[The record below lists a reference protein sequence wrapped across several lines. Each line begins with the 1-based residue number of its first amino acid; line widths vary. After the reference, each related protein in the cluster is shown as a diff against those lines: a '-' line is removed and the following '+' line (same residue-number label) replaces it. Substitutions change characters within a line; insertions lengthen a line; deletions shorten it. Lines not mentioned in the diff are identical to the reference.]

1 MKRTHR
7 LAAVVLLGTA
17 IAAGPVAAFAADDA
31 ESQPAVTVSDLPTAV
46 NDEASSCKDDD
57 SAERAAQRDAALA
70 KLGERLTAEAAQ
82 MKDGDR
88 VLNRSGANYGS
99 R

>member
-1 MKRTHR
+1 MKRIHR
-7 LAAVVLLGTA
+7 LAAVLLGIA
-17 IAAGPVAAFAADDA
+17 IAAAPVAALAAEDA
-31 ESQPAVTVSDLPTAV
+31 ESQPSVNVSDLPTAV
-46 NDEASSCKDDD
+46 NDEGASCKDDD
-57 SAERAAQRDAALA
+57 SAERAAKRDAALA
-70 KLGERLTAEAAQ
+70 KLGERLTEEAAQ